1 MHLARYQDTVATA
14 QALLEHGIEWTP
26 ALARDFERA
35 HQWSLEHQGRAIP
48 PGSRTR
54 TREMK
59 AWARAVRSLIKRR
72 QERSVSP
79 EMVERT
85 LDYINESLQQLL
97 GLRNYHFYQTARGK
111 FTTMVQAAIRRS
123 P

>member
-72 QERSVSP
+72 QYP
-79 EMVERT
+79 
-85 LDYINESLQQLL
+85 LYLC
-97 GLRNYHFYQTARGK
+97 LRNKYK
-111 FTTMVQAAIRRS
+111 FFRTEHPLTWFTC
-123 P
+123 